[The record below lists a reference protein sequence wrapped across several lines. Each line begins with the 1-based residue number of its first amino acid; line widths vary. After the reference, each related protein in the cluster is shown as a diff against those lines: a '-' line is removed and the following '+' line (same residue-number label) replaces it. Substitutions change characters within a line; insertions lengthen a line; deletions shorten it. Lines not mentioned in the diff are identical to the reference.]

1 MNSKERLIKYL
12 KLNIEDFEPHDPNEY
27 IDEAICEIAEMMAAQ
42 DEAICEL
49 AELIAGGVD

>member
-12 KLNIEDFEPHDPNEY
+12 KLNIEDFEPHDPNDY